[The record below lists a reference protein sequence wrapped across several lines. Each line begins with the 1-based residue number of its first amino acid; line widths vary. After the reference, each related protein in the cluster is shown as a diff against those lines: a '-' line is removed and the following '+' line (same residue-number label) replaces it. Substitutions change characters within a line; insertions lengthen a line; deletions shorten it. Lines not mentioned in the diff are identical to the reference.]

1 MKKMFLTCL
10 LALSLLP
17 VVASAANVTITSDSF
32 DGGGFIG
39 SASASAE
46 NSVSNSHSGLTGSFD
61 DFWTVE
67 LQPSAQ
73 TFSIVNTVPKF
84 ASFNVEYSLDGGAT
98 WTTYDLASTTEL
110 GETYT
115 ANVVNLSA
123 FKLHIHGDSTN
134 SFGMSGSYQMTV
146 DSDIQA
152 VPVPA
157 AVWLFGSALMGLV
170 GVTRRSSKKTAV

>member
-10 LALSLLP
+10 FALSLLP
-17 VVASAANVTITSDSF
+17 VVASAAQVTITNDSF
-32 DGGGFIG
+32 DGGGYIG
-39 SASASAE
+39 SNLEEAA
-46 NSVSNSHSGLTGSFD
+46 NTVSNSHSGLSGSFD

-67 LQPSAQ
+67 LQPSAE

-84 ASFNVEYSLDGGAT
+84 ASFNVEYSLDGGST
-98 WTTYDLASTTEL
+98 WVTYDLATTTDL

-123 FKLHIHGDSTN
+123 FKLHIYGDSTN
-134 SFGMSGSYQMTV
+134 SLGMSGSYQMTV
-146 DSDIQA
+146 SEVQA

-170 GVTRRSSKKTAV
+170 GFTRRTSKVIEV